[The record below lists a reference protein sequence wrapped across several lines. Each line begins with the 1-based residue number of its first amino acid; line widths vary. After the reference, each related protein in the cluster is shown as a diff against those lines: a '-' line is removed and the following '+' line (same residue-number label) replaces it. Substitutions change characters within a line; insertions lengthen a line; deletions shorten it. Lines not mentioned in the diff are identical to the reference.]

1 MSDYKM
7 ESQWF
12 RDFLDVHQEL
22 NKDENFNIYLTE
34 MNFHEVIKN
43 YRKDLNSALTHMKD
57 FTTKLYKLADVE
69 EVGFDRKT
77 IKSTLIENFSKE
89 IEDKFYI
96 YKPTLK
102 AYEKAVSRYYS
113 IKMPFRDNKEEFK
126 DAIIWE
132 SIYDYAEK
140 FPDEKVYFISNNY
153 KDFAIEQDN
162 GYYLFHSDFDDKN
175 KNIKFFKHINDFL
188 KEIEYLR
195 THHFS
200 FQEIDDIIK
209 IIEVYLNDDINRNS
223 TVEIELYY
231 IFSNNYFEADYFDGW
246 GTDPIINELCEIKVD
261 EYREIL
267 EQENYFYIPI
277 SFEAN
282 IEYSVQ
288 AINPTYEGFADE
300 NEFIQSEPRDGD
312 FVLKCLVVF
321 NATTRRVEKIEDVSI
336 ENI

>member
-12 RDFLDVHQEL
+12 RDFLDVQQEL
-22 NKDENFNIYLTE
+22 NTDENFNIFLTE
-34 MNFHEVIKN
+34 MNFNEVIKN

-57 FTTKLYKLADVE
+57 FTTKLYKLADIE
-69 EVGFDRKT
+69 EEGFDRKT
-77 IKSTLIENFSKE
+77 IKSTLIEKFSEE

-102 AYEKAVSRYYS
+102 AYEKAVSRFYS

-140 FPDEKVYFISNNY
+140 FPDEKIYFISNNH
-153 KDFAIEQDN
+153 KDFAIEQDD
-162 GYYLFHSDFDDKN
+162 GYYSFHKDFDDKN

-209 IIEVYLNDDINRNS
+209 VIEAYLNDDINGNNV
-223 TVEIELYY
+223 VENELYDF
-231 IFSNNYFEADYFDGW
+231 FSNNYFDSDFFDGW
-246 GTDPIINELCEIKVD
+246 GTDSNITEFYEIKID
-261 EYREIL
+261 EYREVL

-277 SFEAN
+277 SSEVN
-282 IEYSVQ
+282 IEYSVENV
-288 AINPTYEGFADE
+288 NPTYEGFADE
-300 NEFIQSEPRDGD
+300 NEFIQSDSREGD
-312 FVLKCLVVF
+312 FVFRCLVVF

-336 ENI
+336 EYL